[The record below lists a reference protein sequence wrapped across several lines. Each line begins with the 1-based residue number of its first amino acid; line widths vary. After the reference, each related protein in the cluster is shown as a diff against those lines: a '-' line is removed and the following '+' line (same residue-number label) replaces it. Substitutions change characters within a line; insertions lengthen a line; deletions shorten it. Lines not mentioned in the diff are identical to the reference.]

1 MWAQVE
7 LVERL
12 EISQANSDA
21 NHDVRERSGRDSCG
35 ESRYPV
41 PSQSSL
47 LTACTEYAH
56 YNSLPPLCKPAI
68 DFIPRALLT
77 KESSQNVRLPRFDA
91 LFWTGI
97 WNSKPRAVKYGADE
111 AMPIPVLGWR
121 EFYSKEKQ
129 VWQCS
134 TRSTMTFLMA
144 VDLRNVEPFLLR
156 TVTFTG
162 KVARCL

>member
-41 PSQSSL
+41 PSQSPL

-91 LFWTGI
+91 LFFGQGYGI
-97 WNSKPRAVKYGADE
+97 VSPGLSNTALTRLCPSLFWDGGSFILKRSKCGSAPRRV
-111 AMPIPVLGWR
+111 R
-121 EFYSKEKQ
+121 
-129 VWQCS
+129 
-134 TRSTMTFLMA
+134 
-144 VDLRNVEPFLLR
+144 
-156 TVTFTG
+156 
-162 KVARCL
+162 

>member
-12 EISQANSDA
+12 ETSQANSDA
-21 NHDVRERSGRDSCG
+21 NHNVPESNGRDSCS
-35 ESRYPV
+35 ESRCHV

-77 KESSQNVRLPRFDA
+77 KESSQNARLPRFDELFFGQGYGIVSSGLSDTA
-91 LFWTGI
+91 LTRLYPPLFWDGASFI
-97 WNSKPRAVKYGADE
+97 LKRSKCGSAPRGV
-111 AMPIPVLGWR
+111 R
-121 EFYSKEKQ
+121 
-129 VWQCS
+129 
-134 TRSTMTFLMA
+134 
-144 VDLRNVEPFLLR
+144 
-156 TVTFTG
+156 
-162 KVARCL
+162 